1 MKPAGSE
8 AKCRSRPGRRRANG
22 PAPGAGRN
30 KEKKKKEDEL
40 RTRDATNNK
49 KIGIGETKTP
59 SKPTAEC
66 MNRDLGWQTRTGGG
80 EVKPSVTLAGSHP
93 STPSSS
99 ATPKC
104 RSTTET
110 AKMWKPCIEGI
121 YPEPGG
127 TLSGNTL
134 NNALNLQNQYHS
146 KIGGPPPPPPP
157 PPPRVP
163 RKGPSRKAKRRAH
176 RFPQEQTQQKE
187 EECATTQEARE
198 SQDQE
203 RPQWV
208 DDPVWALYRN
218 RKGDET
224 KVYAAMVKCPAP
236 ELWITY
242 EDDGSWERI
251 RDENRV
257 RARRP
262 EEETPPPPWDTG
274 PFVSCIFNDR
284 PDRLLPVQFQP
295 KHHKPPSI
303 HEEGRPQFG
312 REEGDFVCHF
322 GARSPRPKTPRKTP
336 TEGADTSMGVDDP
349 ETLQQEKGE
358 EGIRKRQR
366 AQTPRQSMG
375 PSPSPDLPRKTRRQ
389 ESPVPQEEWPPLR
402 RGGDSTSPDSGTV
415 PNTEKSPNL
424 ERTEQES
431 RTTGETPIRKC

>member
-30 KEKKKKEDEL
+30 KEKKKKEGEL

-66 MNRDLGWQTRTGGG
+66 MNMADTDRGWGGKTVSDIGSFDPVLLRYSKVSVNDRDG
-80 EVKPSVTLAGSHP
+80 EDEV
-93 STPSSS
+93 
-99 ATPKC
+99 
-104 RSTTET
+104 ET
-110 AKMWKPCIEGI
+110 MRIEEI

-257 RARRP
+257 RARKRP
-262 EEETPPPPWDTG
+262 LPRRGTRAPLCPASSTTG
-274 PFVSCIFNDR
+274 LIDFSRSSSSRNITNRLVST
-284 PDRLLPVQFQP
+284 
-295 KHHKPPSI
+295 KKA
-303 HEEGRPQFG
+303 
-312 REEGDFVCHF
+312 
-322 GARSPRPKTPRKTP
+322 ARSSVERRETSFATSEPDPRGPKPHVR
-336 TEGADTSMGVDDP
+336 
-349 ETLQQEKGE
+349 
-358 EGIRKRQR
+358 
-366 AQTPRQSMG
+366 
-375 PSPSPDLPRKTRRQ
+375 
-389 ESPVPQEEWPPLR
+389 PLR
-402 RGGDSTSPDSGTV
+402 REPTRQWGSTTQRHSNKRKGRRAFARGKEHRLPANRWVRHHPQIYREKREGKSHRCLRKSGH
-415 PNTEKSPNL
+415 
-424 ERTEQES
+424 R
-431 RTTGETPIRKC
+431 